1 MAYGTCC
8 EGQGTEEE
16 RDGLDRRVELGGSE
30 RAGRPAE
37 GTKKWV
43 IFKGKGKDETRVR
56 RLFPLLCRRVREQ
69 CGFHYE

>member
-43 IFKGKGKDETRVR
+43 IFKGKGE
-56 RLFPLLCRRVREQ
+56 
-69 CGFHYE
+69 G